1 MRKYTT
7 PEIECKVFA
16 RENIMTASGGSQT
29 QESSA
34 SKLKTQLADTE
45 GIAESNILEAVWKD

>member
-34 SKLKTQLADTE
+34 SILKTQLSKSE
-45 GIAESNILEAVWKD
+45 GIAESNILEAVWD

>member
-1 MRKYTT
+1 MKKYTN

-34 SKLKTQLADTE
+34 SILKTQLSKSE
-45 GIAESNILEAVWKD
+45 GIAESNILEAVWD

>member
-16 RENIMTASGGSQT
+16 RENIMTASGGAET
-29 QESSA
+29 HESSA
-34 SKLKTQLADTE
+34 VKLTKELTE
-45 GIAESNILEAVWKD
+45 KYGVASSNIVSDLW